1 VGWRRVFV
9 GEVNAFGDLLPRLTG
24 LPGSGAEGLDTC
36 AAQVAAAVRS
46 TSGSALPNPTG
57 SALPNPTGSALPS
70 PTGSALH
77 SPTGAGPLH
86 PYRTGTPHA

>member
-1 VGWRRVFV
+1 VDLLPAVGWRRVFV

-24 LPGSGAEGLDTC
+24 LPGSGAEGLNTY

-46 TSGSALPNPTG
+46 ISGSALH
-57 SALPNPTGSALPS
+57 SPTGSALPS
-70 PTGSALH
+70 PTGSALPN
-77 SPTGAGPLH
+77 PTGAGPLH

>member
-24 LPGSGAEGLDTC
+24 LPGSGAEGQDTY
-36 AAQVAAAVRS
+36 AAQVAAAVRNRTVPARRS
-46 TSGSALPNPTG
+46 STG
-57 SALPNPTGSALPS
+57 SAV
-70 PTGSALH
+70 H
-77 SPTGAGPLH
+77 SPTAPGPLH